1 MAEKGGNKKESK
13 PEKSSGRSK
22 PGLSAEEKAEIKE
35 VGPGKKSFTFTPR
48 EEGRDSDSGN
58 KGFGRKGDYSKD
70 SDRDGKRSSFKSD
83 KEGKEGRDT
92 KFRKSDKDEGYSR
105 DDKRAYKPGSRK
117 DDSGKSKFA
126 KEDGNFSERKDK
138 KPSFYDEGK
147 KDDNRKSRF
156 SRKDDDR
163 KDDFRKSKFTSKGD
177 EGKEDFRKPKFSKG
191 DERKDDFRKPKFSDK
206 KEESG
211 DKRRRKYDTDSKKEG
226 GFAPERKTQRGDFNK
241 DERKSGFRSSG
252 KSDYAQDRPQRR
264 SSGADKKP
272 YGKSVKRDSDENSNR
287 ASKEYHSEW
296 MEDVPQK
303 WKSPK
308 SSGRKSKAPTLEES
322 DGKIRLNKYI
332 ANAGVCS
339 RREADDLI
347 KSGAVKVNGKI
358 ITEMGYRI
366 SPSDKVQ
373 YGDETLSRETKRYL
387 LLNKPKDYITT
398 SSDPS
403 GRKTVME
410 LVSKAC
416 RERLY
421 PVGRL
426 DRATTGLLL
435 MTNDGDLAKRLTHPS
450 HQVKKVYHVTLN
462 KNLKAVDMKRIM
474 EGVELEDGTTGVD
487 SINYVGD
494 GSDKSEVG
502 VELHSGK
509 NRIVRRIFEHLGYE
523 VVKLD
528 RTYFAGLTKK
538 DLPRGKFRFL
548 TEKEV
553 IMLRMS

>member
-1 MAEKGGNKKESK
+1 MAEKGGNKKDSK

-22 PGLSAEEKAEIKE
+22 PGLSAEEKAEIRE
-35 VGPGKKSFTFTPR
+35 VGSGKKSFTFTPR
-48 EEGRDSDSGN
+48 EEGRDTDSGK

-70 SDRDGKRSSFKSD
+70 SDRDSKRSSYKSD
-83 KEGKEGRDT
+83 KEGKESRDT
-92 KFRKSDKDEGYSR
+92 KFRKSGKDEDYSR
-105 DDKRAYKPGSRK
+105 DDKRAYKPGNRK
-117 DDSGKSKFA
+117 DDSGKSKFS
-126 KEDGNFSERKDK
+126 KEDSYFSERKGK
-138 KPSFYDEGK
+138 KPSFFDEEK
-147 KDDNRKSRF
+147 
-156 SRKDDDR
+156 
-163 KDDFRKSKFTSKGD
+163 KDDFRKSRFTKDDDRKGD
-177 EGKEDFRKPKFSKG
+177 FRKSKFSKDDDRKEDFRKSKY
-191 DERKDDFRKPKFSDK
+191 SDK
-206 KEESG
+206 NEDLG
-211 DKRRRKYDTDSKKEG
+211 DRRRRRTDTYSKNEDD
-226 GFAPERKTQRGDFNK
+226 FAPERKTKRADFNK
-241 DERKSGFRSSG
+241 DERKTGFRSSG
-252 KSDYAQDRPQRR
+252 KSDFAQDRPQRR
-264 SSGADKKP
+264 SSGGDKKP
-272 YGKSVKRDSDENSNR
+272 YGKSSKRDSDDYGNR
-287 ASKEYHSEW
+287 SGKEYHSEW

-303 WKSPK
+303 WKNPK
-308 SSGRKSKAPTLEES
+308 SSDRKKKAPTLEES

-373 YGDETLSRETKRYL
+373 YGDETLNRETKRYL

-450 HQVKKVYHVTLN
+450 HGVKKVYHVTLN

-494 GSDKSEVG
+494 GSGQVG
-502 VELHSGK
+502 S
-509 NRIVRRIFEHLGYE
+509 RR
-523 VVKLD
+523 
-528 RTYFAGLTKK
+528 
-538 DLPRGKFRFL
+538 
-548 TEKEV
+548 
-553 IMLRMS
+553 